1 MWIDG
6 INELENQLV
15 IYPNPA
21 TDEIRVSIEQPTN
34 ILVSDLNGKLL
45 LERVLQPG
53 DALKLDSLN
62 AGIYMIEAG
71 SKRTKLIKN

>member
-15 IYPNPA
+15 VYPNPA
-21 TDEIRVSIEQPTN
+21 TDEIMVSIEQPTN
-34 ILVSDLNGKLL
+34 VRVADLNGKLL